1 MRSLVVIFEN
11 SEGKN
16 HRWVLKDPDVTK
28 SPEKIRAELEKMTR
42 LNLFEKDGVKLF
54 QKVVSAKFV
63 ETVVTPI
70 FDVTTD
76 VEETAEPLRQEE
88 SEAKSVPQSKEGAV
102 ESGITIQMTEEDD
115 EGVKQMEFVIPEG
128 TDIEA
133 LSDQQL
139 LALFRDIL
147 PEGAEL
153 EELYYEAEEEP
164 PQDPLVDL
172 EMPDLEGEAI
182 KEAQT
187 VPENIPITTPE
198 KAKKGRRPNKTNRK
212 LLERFKKHNS
222 M

>member
-76 VEETAEPLRQEE
+76 VEKTAEPLRQEE

-128 TDIEA
+128 TDIDA
-133 LSDQQL
+133 LSDQEL

-172 EMPDLEGEAI
+172 
-182 KEAQT
+182 
-187 VPENIPITTPE
+187 
-198 KAKKGRRPNKTNRK
+198 
-212 LLERFKKHNS
+212 
-222 M
+222 

>member
-1 MRSLVVIFEN
+1 
-11 SEGKN
+11 
-16 HRWVLKDPDVTK
+16 
-28 SPEKIRAELEKMTR
+28 
-42 LNLFEKDGVKLF
+42 
-54 QKVVSAKFV
+54 
-63 ETVVTPI
+63 
-70 FDVTTD
+70 
-76 VEETAEPLRQEE
+76 
-88 SEAKSVPQSKEGAV
+88 
-102 ESGITIQMTEEDD
+102 MTEEDD

-133 LSDQQL
+133 LSDQEL

-172 EMPDLEGEAI
+172 ETPDLEGEAK
-182 KEAQT
+182 KEPQT

-198 KAKKGRRPNKTNRK
+198 KAKKGRRPNKANRK